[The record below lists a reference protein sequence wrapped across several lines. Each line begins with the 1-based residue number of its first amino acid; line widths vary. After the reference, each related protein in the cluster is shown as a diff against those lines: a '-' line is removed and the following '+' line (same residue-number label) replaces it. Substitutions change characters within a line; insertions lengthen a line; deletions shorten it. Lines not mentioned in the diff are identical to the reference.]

1 METTSLIVILFLITA
16 FAVLVFAMRS
26 KVQVDKLRD
35 DPNSP
40 DSSLSTNS
48 PGGSAVENLDK

>member
-1 METTSLIVILFLITA
+1 METTSLIVILFLLTA

-26 KVQVDKLRD
+26 KVQVEKLRR

-48 PGGSAVENLDK
+48 PGKSAVENLDK

>member
-26 KVQVDKLRD
+26 KVQVEKMRRD
-35 DPNSP
+35 PDSP
-40 DSSLSTNS
+40 DSSLSKNS
-48 PGGSAVENLDK
+48 PGNSGVENLEK